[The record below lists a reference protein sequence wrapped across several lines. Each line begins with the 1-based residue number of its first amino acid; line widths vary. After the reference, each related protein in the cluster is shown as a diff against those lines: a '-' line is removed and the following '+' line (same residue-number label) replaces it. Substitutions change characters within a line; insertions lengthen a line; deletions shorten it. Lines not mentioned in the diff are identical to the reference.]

1 MSCIHNHKSVR
12 SEVPRRTYIGCPS
25 LFPFTNFQ
33 GCFYFTLTRVLPPS
47 LSVFFSHSLFFS
59 EHIHTEHFQTHCGR
73 ASMYF
78 LISRGA
84 CAYSHCWLPLVPHS
98 RAWLRRPFPLCILI
112 FVFIPRCTVATLSAL
127 ISILVTRRY
136 AERATPVDASLHR
149 RVSTFCLFPE

>member
-1 MSCIHNHKSVR
+1 MPIPVSVYKLSR
-12 SEVPRRTYIGCPS
+12 
-25 LFPFTNFQ
+25 LFL
-33 GCFYFTLTRVLPPS
+33 FYFNARIAPS
-47 LSVFFSHSLFFS
+47 LSVFFSHSLLFS

-73 ASMYF
+73 VSIYF

-84 CAYSHCWLPLVPHS
+84 CAYSYCWLWLLPHS

-136 AERATPVDASLHR
+136 VERATPVDASLYR